1 MKKVSLLA
9 LVLALGASEA
19 AISAA
24 DGGTPAPCPNGFKGF
39 FLGGNIGYGVGGG
52 RQIFVDA
59 NDTAQNE
66 FGTRNKIAIRGVD
79 GGVNVGYNY
88 VWGNR
93 WGLGLEFV
101 ANWASSDGKLLTFN
115 NEVAPTTV
123 YQTRAKLNNSLQVR
137 ANFSYVI
144 CNLVA
149 PKVILGWDNSQWKQ
163 SFKRGEG
170 SDRIDAADIVASGHH
185 NKRYNGFL
193 FGFGVDFLAMKH
205 VIFGF
210 EYTGV
215 ATGSKKFTDAFELRG
230 DTHTVTEQFRPQYNK
245 FALTAKVI
253 Y

>member
-1 MKKVSLLA
+1 MNMKKVSLLA

-19 AISAA
+19 AISAV

-39 FLGGNIGYGVGGG
+39 FLGGNIGYGIGGA
-52 RQIFVDA
+52 RQGFKQDEGNVFAI
-59 NDTAQNE
+59 
-66 FGTRNKIAIRGVD
+66 RNKVVLRGVD

-101 ANWASSDGKLLTFN
+101 ANWANSSGKVQTFD
-115 NEVAPTTV
+115 NEDAENEAFQV
-123 YQTRAKLNNSLQVR
+123 RAKLNNSLQVR

-144 CNLVA
+144 ANLVA

-163 SFKRGEG
+163 SFIAAEG
-170 SDRIDAADIVASGHH
+170 DTAFK
-185 NKRYNGFL
+185 NKHSQRFNSFL

-210 EYTGV
+210 EYTGT
-215 ATGSKKFTDAFELRG
+215 ATGSKSFNRVDPDTDDAYRLSL
-230 DTHTVTEQFRPQYNK
+230 RPQYNK